1 MKTIYK
7 LLLIVSILTAF
18 VSCKLKEEPPY
29 LQKEDALINS
39 SYAQTALNGVLS
51 AMAEF
56 KYFGADFHHL
66 TDFTSG
72 FFISGKPTDRQNIA
86 KLNPVTDQNYVTN
99 FWQQSYT
106 AIERANII
114 IDGID
119 ENNDDPE
126 MKNILGTAY
135 FLRGLLYF
143 NLVRLYG
150 GVPLRTEPT
159 TLDNIHLPRASVGD
173 VYALIISDGDKAK
186 ELMLEQGSQPVG
198 YPSKY
203 AANMLLAKVYMQLA
217 GNHDGTDPNWQKAYN
232 EAIEVYN
239 SNKYHLVN
247 NYSDLFMYPA
257 TADNSPESL
266 FEIQYNTE
274 HSSNLYK
281 LFTHQNAFAGK
292 AWNRIRP
299 NPETV
304 DDHMAKYPNDPR
316 IKMTFISKYNKYGGG
331 IFKTYPEVSNRG
343 AFNKGFPFLYK
354 YFVKNPNQTTTDS
367 NMNFIVYR
375 YADLLLMLAEIK
387 NELDGGPT
395 NAYQF
400 VNEVLAR
407 ARNSASP
414 AAAEPADWSGLTQD
428 EFREAIMKEY
438 QFELLGEG
446 HDWFNNH
453 RRGYQWFKTHV
464 IDNHNSFTPWKG
476 YDLTYPDDPKVMLLP
491 IPSNEISNNEKISVA
506 DQNPGY

>member
-7 LLLIVSILTAF
+7 LFLIISILTSI
-18 VSCKLKEEPPY
+18 VSCKLEEDSPY
-29 LQKEDALINS
+29 LQKEDIFAS
-39 SYAQTALNGVLS
+39 VGGAREALNGVLEGIG
-51 AMAEF
+51 EF

-72 FFISGKPTDRQNIA
+72 FFISGKPYDRQNIA
-86 KLNPVTDQNYVTN
+86 KLNPLPDQNYVTN
-99 FWQQSYT
+99 FWQQSYIS
-106 AIERANII
+106 IERANLI

-119 ENNDDPE
+119 KNNTDPE

-135 FLRGLLYF
+135 FLRGFMYF

-150 GVPLRTEPT
+150 GVPLRTKPAT
-159 TLDNIHLPRASVGD
+159 PDNINLPRAD
-173 VYALIISDGDKAK
+173 VSEVYNQIISDGDNAK
-186 ELMLEQGSQPVG
+186 QLMFDQGTQPVG
-198 YPSKY
+198 YPSKL

-217 GNHDGTDPNWQKAYN
+217 GNNDGTDPNWQKAYD
-232 EAIEVYN
+232 EAIQVYGQYSLV
-239 SNKYHLVN
+239 SNYG
-247 NYSDLFMYPA
+247 DLFMDPS
-257 TADNSPESL
+257 TANNSTESI
-266 FEIQYNTE
+266 FEIQYNVE
-274 HSSNLYK
+274 HSSKLFK
-281 LFTHQNAFAGK
+281 LFTPSTAFAGK
-292 AWNRIRP
+292 AWQRIRP
-299 NPETV
+299 NPETI
-304 DDHMAKYPNDPR
+304 DDHMNKYPDDPR
-316 IKMTFISKYNKYGGG
+316 IDMTFISQFHKYGGNFD
-331 IFKTYPEVSNRG
+331 IKVYPTNPNRPS
-343 AFNKGFPFLYK
+343 FVKGFPYLYK
-354 YFVKNPNQTTTDS
+354 YFVKDPYQTMTDS

-387 NELDGGPT
+387 NELDGGPA
-395 NAYQF
+395 NAYQY

-414 AAAEPADWSGLTQD
+414 AAAEPADWSGLSQD

-476 YDLTYPDDPKVMLLP
+476 FDLQYPDDPKVMLLP
-491 IPSNEISNNEKISVA
+491 IPSKEISGNESLTTD